1 MQKEPK
7 KSKLE
12 NIISFLERTS
22 PYSIFSVVHL
32 PFDAKE

>member
-1 MQKEPK
+1 MTKK

-22 PYSIFSVVHL
+22 PYSISVVHL